1 MRGRE
6 IMCAFWEGG
15 GKALH
20 VVTYDGSSWS
30 GPLRVL
36 PSTIELNTTPA
47 LAAFEE
53 DVYCL
58 HRIANTDP
66 HLIGAVFDG
75 TSWNHDAYVAVN
87 SMLLTPAAVVR
98 GEALYAIFQDY
109 RWPGQLRVSRKA
121 AGGPWEGPPL
131 GTNDANVV
139 GSPAAAT
146 LGAAIHVVYAGGTGA
161 RSDGTL
167 RWRTLVGREWSPEQ
181 QIARTGGGATPSVAA
196 FGGQLHAFHP
206 EAGSAK
212 QLCCA
217 VLEAEGRWLSDAP
230 VPPTSG
236 SAQGGS
242 AAVAYD
248 NRLYLLY
255 RTTTNQLAVATF
267 DGREWSALPQPSPAI
282 SLPAE
287 PAATVY

>member
-6 IMCAFWEGG
+6 IMCAFWEGRG
-15 GKALH
+15 MALH

-30 GPLRVL
+30 GPLSVL

-58 HRIANTDP
+58 HRIANKDP

-75 TSWNHDAYVAVN
+75 TRWNHDAFVAVN
-87 SMLLTPAAVVR
+87 SMVLTPAAVVR
-98 GEALYAIFQDY
+98 GEALYAIFQGCQS
-109 RWPGQLRVSRKA
+109 PGQLRVWRKA
-121 AGGPWEGPPL
+121 AGKEWEAPPL
-131 GTNDANVV
+131 ETRDGHVA

-146 LGAAIHVVYAGGTGA
+146 LGATIHVVYAGGSGA
-161 RSDGTL
+161 RPDGTL
-167 RWRTLVGREWSPEQ
+167 RWRMLIGREWSAEQ
-181 QIARTGGGATPSVAA
+181 QIATTGGATPSVAA
-196 FGGQLHAFHP
+196 FGGQLYVFRP
-206 EAGSAK
+206 EAGSGR

-217 VLEAEGRWLSDAP
+217 VFEAEGRWSDAP

-236 SAQGGS
+236 GAQGGS
-242 AAVAYD
+242 AAVAYG

-255 RTTTNQLAVATF
+255 RTTANQLAVATF
-267 DGREWSALPQPSPAI
+267 DGREWSAPPQPSPAI
-282 SLPAE
+282 SLSAE

>member
-1 MRGRE
+1 M
-6 IMCAFWEGG
+6 
-15 GKALH
+15 ALH

-30 GPLRVL
+30 GPESV
-36 PSTIELNTTPA
+36 PTSTIEVNTTPA

-53 DVYCL
+53 DVFCL
-58 HRIANTDP
+58 HRIANRDP

-75 TSWNHDAYVAVN
+75 TTWHHDAPIAVN
-87 SMLLTPAAVVR
+87 SMLFTPTAVVR

-109 RWPGQLRVSRKA
+109 SSPGQLRVWRKA
-121 AGGPWEGPPL
+121 AGRPWEGPPL
-131 GTNDANVV
+131 ETHDGHVA

-161 RSDGTL
+161 TSDGTL
-167 RWRTLVGREWSPEQ
+167 RWRTLVGREWSPEL
-181 QIARTGGGATPSVAA
+181 QIARIGGGATPSVVA
-196 FGGQLHAFHP
+196 FGGQLYAFHP

-217 VLEAEGRWLSDAP
+217 LLEAEGRWLPDAP
-230 VPPTSG
+230 VPPTRG
-236 SAQGGS
+236 IAQGGS
-242 AAVAYD
+242 AAVAYG

-255 RTTTNQLAVATF
+255 RTTASQLAVATF
-267 DGREWSALPQPSPAI
+267 DGRAWRVPPQPSPAI